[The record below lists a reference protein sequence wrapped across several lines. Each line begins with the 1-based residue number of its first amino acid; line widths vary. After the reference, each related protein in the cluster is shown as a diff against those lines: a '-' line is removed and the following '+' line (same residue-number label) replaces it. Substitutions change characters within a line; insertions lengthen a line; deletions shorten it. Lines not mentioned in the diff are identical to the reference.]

1 MRIKINGED
10 LIDHLKQVSWQ
21 KGVKSY
27 VVGGV
32 VRDFLLGV
40 ENWDIDVVVEGN
52 GIDFAYALN
61 QYIKGEILT
70 HEPFK
75 TATIRKG
82 NISIDVIS
90 ARKEYYDYPAAL
102 PRIEF
107 ADIYEDMKRRDFTI
121 NTLAYDVLQERIL
134 DFFGGIEDLRKGII
148 RILHEKSFVDDPTRI
163 FRAIR
168 YSVRYSFKI
177 EPVTQ
182 ALMED
187 AIRYIAFLSEDR
199 IRNEIFLMLKE
210 GKVKLMIEELIRC
223 GISKLLFGTIP
234 LNTDKIDIYYTD
246 VDIVLLRLLIMFYK
260 VEEEDVNLVINKLRL
275 SKEYARSLKYLIFLK
290 NEIKFK
296 RQIRKLREAIEHIK
310 KEVVRVLEVMEG
322 EGAKRVLESR
332 PYIRGKEIKELGVP
346 PGPLY
351 GELLDEV
358 FKAKLEG
365 KLKSKEEEVMFIKD
379 ILDKRKERKSCC

>member
-199 IRNEIFLMLKE
+199 IRN
-210 GKVKLMIEELIRC
+210 
-223 GISKLLFGTIP
+223 
-234 LNTDKIDIYYTD
+234 
-246 VDIVLLRLLIMFYK
+246 
-260 VEEEDVNLVINKLRL
+260 
-275 SKEYARSLKYLIFLK
+275 
-290 NEIKFK
+290 
-296 RQIRKLREAIEHIK
+296 
-310 KEVVRVLEVMEG
+310 
-322 EGAKRVLESR
+322 
-332 PYIRGKEIKELGVP
+332 
-346 PGPLY
+346 
-351 GELLDEV
+351 
-358 FKAKLEG
+358 
-365 KLKSKEEEVMFIKD
+365 
-379 ILDKRKERKSCC
+379 